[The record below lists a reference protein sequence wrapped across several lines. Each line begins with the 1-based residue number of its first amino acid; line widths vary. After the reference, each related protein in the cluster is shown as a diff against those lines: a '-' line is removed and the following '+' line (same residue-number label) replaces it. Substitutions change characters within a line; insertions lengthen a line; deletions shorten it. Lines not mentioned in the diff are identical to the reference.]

1 MFVLF
6 FFFNVFCKGSNE
18 EIFCLLPPP
27 PAMYLNMKQIVS
39 DTMKRIIPKL
49 VLLLAE
55 DSARWKEG
63 GSGVA
68 WGKEVEEG
76 RTENGL

>member
-1 MFVLF
+1 
-6 FFFNVFCKGSNE
+6 
-18 EIFCLLPPP
+18 
-27 PAMYLNMKQIVS
+27 MYLNMKQIVS

>member
-1 MFVLF
+1 MPSA
-6 FFFNVFCKGSNE
+6 KGLMRKYFASS
-18 EIFCLLPPP
+18 PRP

-39 DTMKRIIPKL
+39 DTMKRIIQKL

-55 DSARWKEG
+55 DSGRWKEG

-76 RTENGL
+76 RTKNGL